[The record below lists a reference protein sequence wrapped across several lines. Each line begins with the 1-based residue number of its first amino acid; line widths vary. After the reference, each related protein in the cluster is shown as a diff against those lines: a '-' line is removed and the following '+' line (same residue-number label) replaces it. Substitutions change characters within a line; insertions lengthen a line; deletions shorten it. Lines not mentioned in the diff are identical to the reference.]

1 MSDVGLALDRAAG
14 AARALGDRV
23 PRLPLLL
30 RRRPRLAAL
39 RRRRRARRR
48 PGRRARAGLVVQP
61 ARGGAAPRGRGG
73 GSLRRRRRRGQ
84 RRYRAGVGASAV
96 GAPGDGRG
104 REPADAGG
112 PRLAAG
118 AGARGPRDGGG
129 HRRRARGAPSA
140 AGRDAERRLLQP
152 AHRPCHASRT
162 RLGQLLP
169 VRGIARAGR
178 AVRPR
183 EDRLGGRMPR
193 LKLGFIPIEGGHYY
207 KEALEEVTRAEE
219 LGFDS
224 VWMEEHHAVT
234 NHYWPS
240 PFPVLAGFATR
251 TSKVMLG
258 TDIAVAAFYH
268 PVRLAEDVA
277 MLDVMSNGRIT
288 LGVAIGYKPDEF
300 ALYGVDLEKRGARFE
315 HQLAIMKGL
324 WTQETVSF
332 KGTYYTVDG
341 RIEPKPVTKPHPPV
355 WIGGWGDITLRRAA
369 TLADN
374 WIPGPTADLARL
386 VKGKEQFLANRRAAR
401 RMQPIAEW
409 PLTRDLIIAET
420 DKQARAL
427 ADEHIMVAYRREYA
441 GGWRHPFI

>member
-1 MSDVGLALDRAAG
+1 
-14 AARALGDRV
+14 
-23 PRLPLLL
+23 
-30 RRRPRLAAL
+30 
-39 RRRRRARRR
+39 
-48 PGRRARAGLVVQP
+48 
-61 ARGGAAPRGRGG
+61 
-73 GSLRRRRRRGQ
+73 
-84 RRYRAGVGASAV
+84 
-96 GAPGDGRG
+96 
-104 REPADAGG
+104 
-112 PRLAAG
+112 
-118 AGARGPRDGGG
+118 
-129 HRRRARGAPSA
+129 
-140 AGRDAERRLLQP
+140 
-152 AHRPCHASRT
+152 
-162 RLGQLLP
+162 
-169 VRGIARAGR
+169 
-178 AVRPR
+178 
-183 EDRLGGRMPR
+183 MPR

-315 HQLAIMKGL
+315 EQLAIMKGL
-324 WTQETVSF
+324 WTQERFAF

-369 TLADN
+369 TLGDN

-386 VKGKEQFLANRRAAR
+386 VKGKEQFLANRRAAGR
-401 RMQPIAEW
+401 TQPIAEW

-420 DKQARAL
+420 DKKAREL
-427 ADEHIMVAYRREYA
+427 AEEHIMVAYRREYA
-441 GGWRHPFI
+441 GGWRHPFIDASIATDLDRLMADRFLIGGPDQVIPKIRTFVGAYGMTHLICRTFFPGMPHAHIMRTLDLLAREVMPAFN